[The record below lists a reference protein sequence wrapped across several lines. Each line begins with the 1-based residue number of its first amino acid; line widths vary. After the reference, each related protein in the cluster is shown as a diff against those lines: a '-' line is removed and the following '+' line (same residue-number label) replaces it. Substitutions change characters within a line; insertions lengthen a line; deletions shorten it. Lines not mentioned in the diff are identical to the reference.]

1 MADTRQLRLYDGR
14 IVVCREYGV
23 RNGWPVIWNHGG
35 LLCGRDAETA
45 HETARDMG
53 LRLIAPNR
61 PGIGGS
67 ANVEGRCTADWAD
80 DVEVIADAMGVEKF
94 GAAGWS
100 MGGQYALACAAR
112 LRGRV
117 TRVVV
122 VAGAV
127 EMANGED
134 FQKLNEGDR
143 KFTEISRNQPARA
156 RSVFRTLRWI
166 ARLAPWAFG
175 RILGNQLGQADA
187 VVISGLTA
195 RRVAHWY
202 MEAAQNI
209 SGLTEEYIA
218 WARPWGFRLEE
229 VAAPV
234 TVFRGTEDTLVPE
247 EWARRLASEVKKG
260 RYVSMAGGHFFLQNH
275 WRAILEPLVK

>member
-1 MADTRQLRLYDGR
+1 MSAVSLNNGGEARHLRLYDGR
-14 IVVCREYGV
+14 VVVCREYGA
-23 RNGWPVIWNHGG
+23 RDGWPVIWNHGG

-45 HETARDMG
+45 HEAARDLG
-53 LRLIAPNR
+53 LRMIAPNR

-67 ANVEGRCTADWAD
+67 AHVEGRCTVDWAD
-80 DVEVIADAMGVEKF
+80 DVEVIADVLGVEKF
-94 GAAGWS
+94 GTAGWS

-127 EMANGED
+127 EMANEED
-134 FQKLNEGDR
+134 R
-143 KFTEISRNQPARA
+143 RFTEMSRYQPARV

-166 ARLAPWAFG
+166 ARLTPWAFG
-175 RILGNQLGQADA
+175 RILGNQLGAADA
-187 VVISGLTA
+187 AVIGQLTT

-202 MEAAQNI
+202 AEAAQNMP
-209 SGLTEEYIA
+209 GLVEEYIA

-229 VAAPV
+229 VTAPV
-234 TVFRGTEDTLVPE
+234 TVFRGSADTLVPE
-247 EWARRLASEVKKG
+247 EWARRLAADVKKG
-260 RYVSMAGGHFFLQNH
+260 RYASMAGGHFFLQTN
-275 WRAILEPLVK
+275 WRAVLEPLAK